1 MKNGVLH
8 NLSLVSIVLSP
19 DDNPYLVFESLNAKG
34 QPLTEADLIRNYL
47 FMRIE
52 TSEQEEM
59 YKGYWLPMQINL
71 GDSLTEFI
79 RHFLMGVNLNV
90 KKKDLKNRIKLSRRR
105 GKHVIIIT
113 TATSENMYKDD
124 LFSICKS
131 CGLNLY
137 ISVVVVVLPSL
148 PAPVKQLLSMR

>member
-52 TSEQEEM
+52 PSEQEEM
-59 YKGYWLPMQINL
+59 YKGYWLPMQTNL

-79 RHFLMGVNLNV
+79 RHF
-90 KKKDLKNRIKLSRRR
+90 
-105 GKHVIIIT
+105 
-113 TATSENMYKDD
+113 
-124 LFSICKS
+124 
-131 CGLNLY
+131 
-137 ISVVVVVLPSL
+137 
-148 PAPVKQLLSMR
+148 